1 MKKITSKGLFVF
13 VGLSILLVLGIII
26 ANNYHIEN
34 SQTSAAGD
42 TSVTQSSTNSSMNST
57 PSSRHHS
64 ESSSPSSSDSSIKST
79 QSNRN
84 HSVEATPSSSASSI
98 HSTQS
103 KRTPSKGSI
112 PLVTHHDGHYVY
124 LTGAVERPG
133 LYELE
138 EAVTMAELVK
148 AAGGLLPYAD
158 AQSIDLGAEAKV
170 DEHIHIP
177 FDFKGSPEELTRKPL
192 INMNLASE
200 EELIKLPGIGP
211 SMAKK
216 ILAYRE
222 EHGSFTKLEDLRNIK
237 GLGPSL
243 LHKIKDK
250 ISL

>member
-1 MKKITSKGLFVF
+1 MKKITSKRLFVL

-34 SQTSAAGD
+34 SQTSAAGN
-42 TSVTQSSTNSSMNST
+42 TSVTPSSRHSSMNST
-57 PSSRHHS
+57 Q
-64 ESSSPSSSDSSIKST
+64 SSS
-79 QSNRN
+79 
-84 HSVEATPSSSASSI
+84 HS
-98 HSTQS
+98 
-103 KRTPSKGSI
+103 SKGST

-138 EAVTMAELVK
+138 DQVTMAELVK

-243 LHKIKDK
+243 FHKIKDK

>member
-42 TSVTQSSTNSSMNST
+42 TSVTQSSRNSSMNSTQSSTNSSMNST

-64 ESSSPSSSDSSIKST
+64 ANSSPSSSNPSMKSTQSSTNSPINST
-79 QSNRN
+79 QSNR
-84 HSVEATPSSSASSI
+84 A
-98 HSTQS
+98 
-103 KRTPSKGSI
+103 PSKGSI

-138 EAVTMAELVK
+138 DQVTMAELVK